1 MDLTHLAAR
10 LWSELMDRDLRK
22 YMKETNVRVAVG
34 ALLLLFI
41 VGLGLI
47 WAIYG
52 FGAAVTGFLC
62 ILAAFI
68 PIGLIF
74 ISLYGMDW
82 IVKRANPDEHR
93 ND

>member
-1 MDLTHLAAR
+1 M
-10 LWSELMDRDLRK
+10 SRDLRK
-22 YMKETNVRVAVG
+22 YMRDTNTRIVIG
-34 ALLLLFI
+34 AILMLFI

-47 WAIYG
+47 WLIYG

-74 ISLYGMDW
+74 LVLFGMDW
-82 IVKRANPDEHR
+82 ILKRANPDD
-93 ND
+93 N

>member
-1 MDLTHLAAR
+1 MAPPRAA
-10 LWSELMDRDLRK
+10 SESIMSRDLRK
-22 YMKETNVRVAVG
+22 YKRSTDTRLVVG
-34 ALLLLFI
+34 AITLLFI
-41 VGLGLI
+41 AGLGLI
-47 WAIYG
+47 WLIYG

-62 ILAAFI
+62 ILAAFV

-82 IVKRANPDEHR
+82 IVKRANPDEYR

>member
-1 MDLTHLAAR
+1 MK
-10 LWSELMDRDLRK
+10 RDLRK
-22 YMKETNVRVAVG
+22 YVRDTNARLVIG
-34 ALLLLFI
+34 AILLLFI

-47 WAIYG
+47 WLIYG

-62 ILAAFI
+62 ILGAFI

-82 IVKRANPDEHR
+82 IVKRANSDKDR